1 MENISMIHP
10 NEDDVIVHTFGMD
23 TGIDDVYRAHS
34 NLIHAFPNNTVIAI
48 PDTDAIHCLD
58 KQSTVELLQ
67 SMISMLQGKEM
78 L

>member
-1 MENISMIHP
+1 MENVSIIHP

-34 NLIHAFPNNTVIAI
+34 NLIHALPNNTVIAI

-58 KQSTVELLQ
+58 KQSTIELLQ
-67 SMISMLQGKEM
+67 SMISMLQDKEM